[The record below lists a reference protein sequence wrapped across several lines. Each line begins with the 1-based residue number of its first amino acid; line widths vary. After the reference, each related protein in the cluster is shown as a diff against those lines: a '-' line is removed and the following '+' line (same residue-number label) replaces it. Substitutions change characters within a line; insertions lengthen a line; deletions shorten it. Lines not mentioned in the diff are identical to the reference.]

1 MFPLRYRSRG
11 PVLFGSDVG
20 RPEIRRHSS
29 ATHRSQLNGKRSVV
43 PLTVEDKSVPLVPG
57 EARWGRAGGSSH
69 EHYRAYYVAK
79 GYGKTA
85 NSNPNV
91 SHLTDTASMLSCSVD
106 CKHDDPDVSH
116 LTDPASMLSCQCTK
130 AAYRCHGHVRAVPA
144 LRTVATSM
152 SWSRARSAI
161 LMHFSGIPLGW

>member
-57 EARWGRAGGSSH
+57 EARWGRAGGASH

-85 NSNPNV
+85 NSN
-91 SHLTDTASMLSCSVD
+91 
-106 CKHDDPDVSH
+106 PDVSH

-144 LRTVATSM
+144 LRTVATSL

-161 LMHFSGIPLGW
+161 LMHCSGIPLGW